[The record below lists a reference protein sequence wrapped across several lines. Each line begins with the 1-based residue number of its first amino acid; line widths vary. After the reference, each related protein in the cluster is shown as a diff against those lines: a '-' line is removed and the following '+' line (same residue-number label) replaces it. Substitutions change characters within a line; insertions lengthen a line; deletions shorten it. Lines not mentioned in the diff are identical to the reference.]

1 MAATIHTLFGPPST
15 EPAVPSPLPVPGL
28 REELRDGALAML
40 NDLAR
45 QMLDSADDALFE
57 MCERSTSD
65 AERRRYL
72 DTMRVLRLNRSPFA
86 KEFSRQLA
94 LGFDPADASG
104 TPDGTATDFDS
115 LSIQPTEELEER
127 IAVINLAT
135 KAESL
140 FKQSIYELEGRLS
153 RAQCKAANI
162 PVKAL
167 NPSQICDSFA
177 KAAVLLETDF
187 QVKLVVYKLFDRVIS
202 RDLDRVYQFAF
213 ATLAR
218 HGIDGRRAAA
228 AGSGGGRTPAPA
240 PIATTADLLRQ
251 YGLDSLDQARTQY
264 PEARQLSDLLAGM
277 AQPGSGADWQATT
290 QRLSMAHQLF
300 DELLA
305 EPMLAAP
312 TRASLQPLRYPLYR
326 SALTDPALFANPAH
340 PTRKLLSELIELAV
354 ASENGDLSPTRFR
367 ALLDSALAA
376 PPPAAHDSAG
386 ASLELERFVQQ
397 LRDEARNRRTA
408 LLSHVRRQVAQEL
421 DLRTIGRELP
431 QPVTTLMRSGLGPV
445 MAMRMLNGGRS
456 SPGFRDTE
464 VLLDR
469 VLGSLD
475 LVPPPTEED
484 LLSRA
489 RLVRD
494 LSSAMQDIGMTDTR
508 IAPMVLGLREVWA
521 LLDRPKAAPRDDE
534 AALMPDD
541 RPQESARIVPFKLV
555 ASDAAVAARVGDPP
569 LAEILAPIE
578 LPEPTA
584 VAAAETDC
592 ALSTP
597 TGDVEAVAAPAV
609 PVAPVLDATVE
620 QSVSRLPSVNATEL
634 LGRILLPESWFRVFD
649 AAQNQTRWLK
659 LASFHA
665 QQGSVTFAGFDEASR
680 LGLRAARLIDDLVS
694 GQSEPINPMPPARDA
709 LAQLRDGRARGLL

>member
-15 EPAVPSPLPVPGL
+15 EPAVPSPTPVPGL
-28 REELRDGALAML
+28 REELRDGALAIL
-40 NDLAR
+40 DDLAR

-86 KEFSRQLA
+86 KEFSRQLG
-94 LGFDPADASG
+94 LGFDPADGPA
-104 TPDGTATDFDS
+104 PPNGTATDFDS

-167 NPSQICDSFA
+167 NPSQICDAFA

-228 AGSGGGRTPAPA
+228 PGQGGGRTPAPA

-376 PPPAAHDSAG
+376 PPPATHDTAG

-445 MAMRMLNGGRS
+445 MAMRMLNGGRA

-521 LLDRPKAAPRDDE
+521 MLDRPKATARDGVAPSTE
-534 AALMPDD
+534 HDD
-541 RPQESARIVPFKLV
+541 RPQESARVVPFKPV
-555 ASDAAVAARVGDPP
+555 ASDAVVAARVGDPP

-578 LPEPTA
+578 PPEPMAATA
-584 VAAAETDC
+584 TDR
-592 ALSTP
+592 APSAP
-597 TGDVEAVAAPAV
+597 SGAVEDVTAPAV
-609 PVAPVLDATVE
+609 PVAPALDATVE

-694 GQSEPINPMPPARDA
+694 GQSEPINPTPPARDA